1 MKPCRLLLPLL
12 LAGLLLSLPTASAQR
27 IGQWTPYLSYN
38 KILHVEDAQ
47 TRVYAATDKGLF
59 YYDTEDLTVTP
70 VAKGSGLSDIGIST
84 IAYDRQSRS
93 LFVAYNNGNLDILQ
107 NDATFNV
114 SGIKQWVY
122 SGDKSIHSIAFD
134 GKKAYL
140 ACGFGLVVVNISRK
154 EIEDTYYFS
163 DDFAANCAVY
173 DVAFT
178 DSLIYISTSKGLLHA
193 PKGSQVL
200 NIESTWTADAAAP
213 WDTAMPQRLAVVG
226 NRLAV
231 TAMTT
236 DPTILTLYLETD
248 EGYAKVTRGAI
259 SSVRVCDT
267 IMVVAMWDSVA
278 MYSPNGSH
286 LQTVSQFIYGD
297 ILAHDVIRTKDGRLW
312 IGHDWAGMVVV
323 SDDGSTF
330 TTAPDGPMSDNVY
343 RIRPIT
349 GGVAVCP
356 GGKSGVNASLYIDG
370 NIYIYKNHTWGQLD
384 KSGTTEWIHDIV
396 DVAEN
401 PNDNH
406 ILAAG
411 SWGRGLVEIKDNAVQ
426 TIYDTANSDGAL
438 DAYVSGNFSTLRIG
452 SVAYDYNGT
461 LWMLNAMS
469 DNGLVAHYYD
479 GTWEAF
485 NTARVVNGALTN
497 NLVFDTLTG
506 YLWFS
511 GRNNRIFVHNGGD
524 LIAWVDPNQG
534 SRLQTGQVNCMVQDQ
549 NGHIW
554 IGTDKG
560 IKVIYDGYKAF
571 DNGGNGELSPVSCSN
586 ILFSEGELVEYLL
599 AYESI
604 TAIAVDGAN
613 RKWIGTAAGGLYLLS
628 STGLEQ
634 IENFTV
640 ENSPLFSNKIV
651 AVGIHP
657 ITGEVLVGTD
667 MGLQSYRSTAT
678 YAEAEPEKKIHV
690 FPNPVR
696 PEYDGPVA
704 MRGFTRNA
712 IVHITDE
719 AGHVV
724 YSTRADGG
732 QAIWYIR
739 NNSGVRVSSG
749 VYFVF
754 ASDEEGHNKSVGKI
768 LVIK

>member
-1 MKPCRLLLPLL
+1 MKPCRHLLPILLL
-12 LAGLLLSLPTASAQR
+12 GLILSGTTASAQR
-27 IGQWTPYLSYN
+27 IGQWTSYLSYN
-38 KILHVEDAQ
+38 KIQHVVDAQ

-59 YYDTEDLTVTP
+59 YYDTEDLTVNP
-70 VAKGSGLSDIGIST
+70 IAKGSGLSDIGIST
-84 IAYDRQSRS
+84 IAYDRQTHS
-93 LFVAYNNGNLDILQ
+93 LFVAYSNGNIDILQ

-122 SGDKSIHSIAFD
+122 SGDKSINSIAFHE
-134 GKKAYL
+134 KKAYL

-163 DDFAANCAVY
+163 DDYSANCAVY

-178 DSLIYISTSKGLLHA
+178 DSLIYIATSKGLLHA
-193 PKGSQVL
+193 PKASQIL
-200 NIESTWTADAAAP
+200 NIESTWTTDAAAP
-213 WDTAMPQRLAVVG
+213 WDTAMPLRLAVVG

-236 DPTILTLYLETD
+236 DPTILSLYVET
-248 EGYAKVTRGAI
+248 EGGFASVTKGAI

-267 IMVVAMWDSVA
+267 LMVVSMRDSVSV
-278 MYSPNGSH
+278 YLPNGGL
-286 LQTVSQFIYGD
+286 LQTISQFTYGD
-297 ILAHDVIRTKDGRLW
+297 ILAHDAIQTSDGRIW
-312 IGHDWAGMVVV
+312 IGHDWASMVVV
-323 SDDGSTF
+323 SNDGSIF
-330 TTAPDGPMSDNVY
+330 TTAPDGPVSDNVY

-370 NIYIYKNHTWGQLD
+370 NIYIYKNHAWSQLD

-401 PNDNH
+401 PTDNR
-406 ILAAG
+406 ILSAG
-411 SWGRGLVEIKDNAVQ
+411 SWGRGLVEIQDNAVQ
-426 TIYDTANSDGAL
+426 TVYDTANSDGAL

-461 LWMLNAMS
+461 LWMLNVMS
-469 DNGLVAHYYD
+469 NNGLVAHYYD
-479 GTWEAF
+479 GSWEAF
-485 NTARVVNGALTN
+485 NTAGVVNGAITN
-497 NLVFDTLTG
+497 NLIFDTVTG

-511 GRNNRIFVHNGGD
+511 GRNNRIFVHNGGN
-524 LIAWVDPNQG
+524 LISWVDPNQG
-534 SRLQTGQVNCMVQDQ
+534 SRLQTGLVNCMVQDQ

-628 STGLEQ
+628 ATGLEQ

-640 ENSPLFSNKIV
+640 ENSSLFSNKIV
-651 AVGIHP
+651 AIGIHP
-657 ITGEVLVGTD
+657 ITGEVFVGTD
-667 MGLQSYRSTAT
+667 MGLQSFRSTAT
-678 YAEAEPEKKIHV
+678 YADLEPEKKIHV

-739 NNSGVRVSSG
+739 SNSGVRVSSG